1 MSPDRPQ
8 NRQASRSGLAGKV
21 RSEDVEL
28 VLSQSP
34 SDPSV
39 KQKQLWRD
47 EAHVLVERAK
57 SGDAKAWRQL
67 RIYYAAMLRHT
78 VVKME
83 VPAAN
88 LKEAIAEG
96 LIALQV
102 AVAKYPPG
110 DPEHFTEYARRWV
123 QRGVRRYARSLRH
136 PPVDE

>member
-8 NRQASRSGLAGKV
+8 NRHASCSGPAGKV
-21 RSEDVEL
+21 SPEDVQL
-28 VLSQSP
+28 ALSQSP
-34 SDPSV
+34 HDPSV
-39 KQKQLWRD
+39 KQKHLWRD
-47 EAHVLVERAK
+47 EAHVLVERTK

-78 VVKME
+78 AAKME
-83 VPAAN
+83 VPDAN

-123 QRGVRRYARSLRH
+123 QRAVSRYARSLRH